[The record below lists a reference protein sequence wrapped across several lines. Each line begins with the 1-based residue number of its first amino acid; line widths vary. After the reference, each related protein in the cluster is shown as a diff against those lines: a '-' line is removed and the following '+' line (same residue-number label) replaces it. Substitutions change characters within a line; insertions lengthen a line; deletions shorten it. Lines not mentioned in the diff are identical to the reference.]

1 MKRHL
6 FSLSLLSFASLLP
19 LAPSFTNSANACVMV
34 DANPQVA
41 IHPEGTTADQQS
53 TSNMSADDNCFD
65 NNTINSTTQVQMGDG
80 DIKQTHQSDQVV
92 GGGNINNTGL
102 TTPTIKVPVNPKV
115 DVTVPKEAFGH

>member
-6 FSLSLLSFASLLP
+6 FSLSLLSVATLLP
-19 LAPSFTNSANACVMV
+19 LASSFTKTANACVMV

-65 NNTINSTTQVQMGDG
+65 NNTINSTTQVQMAPG
-80 DIKQTHQSDQVV
+80 DIKQTHDSQQVV

-115 DVTVPKEAFGH
+115 DVTVPKEAFGN